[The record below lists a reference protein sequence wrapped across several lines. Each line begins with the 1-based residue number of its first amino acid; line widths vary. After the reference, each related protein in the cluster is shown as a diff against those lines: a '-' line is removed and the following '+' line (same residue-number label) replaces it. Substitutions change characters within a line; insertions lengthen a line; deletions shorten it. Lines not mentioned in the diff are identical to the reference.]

1 MSGFQL
7 FPSPSL
13 PDSSGWNNQ
22 RLSRGDSEVT
32 QMPWE
37 NRRWCALW
45 VALCNMAARSPL
57 PSPHH
62 AVLNKKQV
70 AAALCFACPDV
81 FLIKWLVRPP
91 RPLRLR
97 GAVGSDKT
105 GMLFVW
111 CHYSAR
117 CAITGK
123 SLLLENVPIY
133 LCQGGSN
140 TSSYCPAANDSIFMK
155 PGGRMN

>member
-1 MSGFQL
+1 MRSLEELPKLHLKTLLCEVRHTSSKRSFAALLPAIQSPLYFISERFAIFMSGSQL

-45 VALCNMAARSPL
+45 VALSNMAARSPL
-57 PSPHH
+57 PSPHR

-70 AAALCFACPDV
+70 AAAFCFACPDV

-91 RPLRLR
+91 PPETTEAARSRRLR
-97 GAVGSDKT
+97 
-105 GMLFVW
+105 
-111 CHYSAR
+111 
-117 CAITGK
+117 
-123 SLLLENVPIY
+123 
-133 LCQGGSN
+133 
-140 TSSYCPAANDSIFMK
+140 
-155 PGGRMN
+155 